1 MFFITKFYS
10 SQIKRVN
17 FRGLADETA
26 LGICKQDHDL
36 RNYEVYFSTNDAISR
51 EESEVGV

>member
-1 MFFITKFYS
+1 MFFTTKFYS

-17 FRGLADETA
+17 SRGLADETA
-26 LGICKQDHDL
+26 LGIYKQDHDL